1 MNLPTVNLKQLL
13 KDKQVHTQAVIA
25 LLVLVVGFA
34 LSIAGFAE
42 LQDVANER
50 LYLETQQH
58 TEAQH
63 RQVQTNIDISLDSL
77 TEIAGLYHAAGD
89 VSRSQLASYITS
101 DTKYHSG
108 TVALGWVPKILGN
121 ELSAFEAEMRQEDP
135 DFSVYE
141 VTGHG
146 MPTPVSQK
154 KASFPIKAIIS
165 PNNGSIK
172 AGFNLASIASRQ
184 RVMKKAERTQAT
196 AITQRISLYA
206 GSQQFYGFQALHPV
220 FNNSE
225 LGQEQLAGFVVGNYD
240 IQALIEDVFVGNEQ
254 QLDIALY
261 DANTTN
267 QQVLYSSTEQL
278 STVDQVRQQDRTHWT
293 YALNVADQQW
303 LMVVFPNTNTLT
315 NTASWLPYT
324 GLIVGG
330 LITLLLTLYLF
341 ISLIK
346 TRQLAQ
352 LSIDLAGTETQLDIQ
367 TQLKQEADK
376 ANRAKSGLLTA
387 ASHDLRQ
394 PLHTIGLLTTLLKDS
409 NNEDERTHLMDNI
422 LVAVDG
428 MNTMFISLLDI
439 SLLESNQLPVNK
451 THFYLQDLLDKLVID
466 FTAQAKD
473 KGLSFSSVETSVCVV
488 TDQIL
493 LGRILLNLLS
503 NAFRYT
509 PKGKILLGCRRL
521 KKHIRISVLD
531 SGIGLSKEAQNKV
544 FDSFY
549 REKQAKQLSDQGLG
563 LGLSIVQE
571 ASNLLGL
578 NMGMQSQLAKGSV
591 FYVDVPYG
599 DPALIGETQ
608 NIKQQAPINKLI
620 WLIEDD
626 DTIRYGLEKIL
637 QSWQCHI
644 ECLSSGKEMQQLLDQ
659 NSELPDVII
668 ADYQLI
674 NETGL
679 ELVIQIRDHYQ
690 QTIPV
695 VMITGTVDL
704 KVRKLIEQ
712 AGCQF
717 MLKPVKPDDL
727 NSVLNQI

>member
-1 MNLPTVNLKQLL
+1 MNSQTINLKQLFE
-13 KDKQVHTQAVIA
+13 DKKVRTQAIIA
-25 LLVLVVGFA
+25 LLVLAMGFV
-34 LSIAGFAE
+34 LSIAGFVE
-42 LQDVANER
+42 LQTIANER
-50 LYLETQQH
+50 SYLQTQQH
-58 TEAQH
+58 TEAQLK
-63 RQVQTNIDISLDSL
+63 QVQTNIDISLDSL
-77 TEIAGLYHAAGD
+77 IEIAGLYYAAGD
-89 VSRSQLASYITS
+89 VSRSQLASYIAS

-108 TVALGWVPKILGN
+108 TVALGWVPKVLGKN
-121 ELSAFEAEMRQEDP
+121 IAQFEAEMRQEDP
-135 DFSVYE
+135 NFSVYE

-165 PNNGSIK
+165 PDNGSMK
-172 AGFNLASIASRQ
+172 AGLNLASIASRQ
-184 RVMKKAERTQAT
+184 RVMKKAERIQTT

-220 FNNSE
+220 FDKNK
-225 LGQEQLAGFVVGNYD
+225 LGQQQLAGFVVGNYD
-240 IQALIEDVFVGNEQ
+240 IQALIDDVFLADNQ

-261 DANTTN
+261 DANTAN

-278 STVDQVRQQDRTHWT
+278 STVEQVKQQSRAHWT

-303 LMVVFPNTNTLT
+303 LMVVFPNTGMLVS
-315 NTASWLPYT
+315 TASWLPFL
-324 GLIVGG
+324 GLIAGS

-352 LSIDLAGTETQLDIQ
+352 LSTDLAGTETQLDIQ
-367 TQLKQEADK
+367 KQLKQKADK

-409 NNEDERTHLMDNI
+409 KNKAERTQLIDNI
-422 LVAVDG
+422 LAAVDG

-439 SLLESNQLPVNK
+439 SLLESNQLPTK
-451 THFYLQDLLDKLVID
+451 KKHFYLQDVLDKLVID
-466 FTAQAKD
+466 FKAKANE
-473 KGLSFSSVETSVCVV
+473 KGLSFSSVETSACVV

-509 PKGKILLGCRRL
+509 PNGKVLLGCRRL
-521 KKHIRISVLD
+521 EEHIRVCVLD
-531 SGIGLSKEAQNKV
+531 TGIGLTEDAQNKV
-544 FDSFY
+544 FETFY

-571 ASNLLGL
+571 ASNLLEL
-578 NMGMQSQLAKGSV
+578 NMGMHSQLGKGSV

-599 DPALIGETQ
+599 DPALIGEIQ
-608 NIKQQAPINKLI
+608 IIKQQSPINKLI
-620 WLIEDD
+620 WVIEDD
-626 DTIRYGLEKIL
+626 ETIRYGLEKIL
-637 QSWQCHI
+637 QSWQCRI
-644 ECLSSGKEMQQLLDQ
+644 ESLASGKETQQLLDN
-659 NSELPDVII
+659 NSEIPDVII

-679 ELVIQIRDHYQ
+679 DLVVRIREHYQ
-690 QTIPV
+690 QAIPV
-695 VMITGTVDL
+695 IMITGTADSQ
-704 KVRKLIEQ
+704 VRKLVEQ

-717 MLKPVKPDDL
+717 MMKPVKPEDL
-727 NSVLNQI
+727 NKMLHQL